1 MPAEG
6 MCAYV
11 KSTGVCASYRA
22 GAWEL
27 GNVRGSSLVLG
38 GLQVVGARLAA
49 IADPSGGATVD
60 SQARTALSA
69 ILAALRQHGLI
80 AT

>member
-1 MPAEG
+1 MHVRSMAVE
-6 MCAYV
+6 ARF
-11 KSTGVCASYRA
+11 RA

-27 GNVRGSSLVLG
+27 GQLRGDAVLVG
-38 GLQVVGARLAA
+38 SQQVVGSRKAA
-49 IADPSGGATVD
+49 IANPAGGAITD
-60 SQARTALSA
+60 AEARSAIGA

>member
-1 MPAEG
+1 
-6 MCAYV
+6 V
-11 KSTGVCASYRA
+11 VVRA

-27 GNVRGSSLVLG
+27 GNLRGTSLVLG
-38 GLQVVGARLAA
+38 GLQVVGARAGA
-49 IADPSGGATVD
+49 ITDPSGGTTVD

-80 AT
+80 TT